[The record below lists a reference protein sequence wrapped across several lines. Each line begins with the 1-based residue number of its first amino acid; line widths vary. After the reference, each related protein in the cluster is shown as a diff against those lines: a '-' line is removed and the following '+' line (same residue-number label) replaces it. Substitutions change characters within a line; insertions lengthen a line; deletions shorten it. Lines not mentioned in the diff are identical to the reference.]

1 MTMIVNIKY
10 ISILLLL
17 GLFNCSLGYGPKAE
31 NKSQINQ
38 RELFMEQ
45 ESAIRSVELTG
56 SVKKTETSLEIHYDL
71 KNNSKDPVLAWD
83 VLTGESGGQEI
94 VKPELAYVCVV
105 EPDTLRVVRAV
116 LQLPFD
122 RDVYMKEIPYA
133 REVAPGK
140 SVKGKIVLPLPVEE
154 FNPYYG
160 PTGPEQEKKV
170 NLSRV
175 VLMIGWTEIRPGMKI
190 TDVKI
195 GDMQLKE
202 IRGAWDR
209 PIERVEEI
217 KFSQDV
223 QALLRTDVFDRQPP
237 EGK

>member
-10 ISILLLL
+10 ISIVLLL
-17 GLFNCSLGYGPKAE
+17 GLFNCSLGYGPEAK
-31 NKSQINQ
+31 NKDLIKQ
-38 RELFMEQ
+38 RELIMEQ

-56 SVKKTETSLEIHYDL
+56 SVKKTETTLEIRYDL
-71 KNNSKDPVLAWD
+71 KNISKDPVLAWD

-94 VKPELAYVCVV
+94 VKPELGYVCVV

-133 REVAPGK
+133 REVAPGT

-160 PTGPEQEKKV
+160 PAGPEQEKKV
-170 NLSRV
+170 DLSRI
-175 VLMIGWTEIRPGMKI
+175 VLMIGWTEVRAGMKI
-190 TDVKI
+190 TDTKL

-202 IRGAWDR
+202 IRGAWDP
-209 PIERVEEI
+209 PIQRVEEL
-217 KFSQDV
+217 KFAQNV
-223 QALLRTDVFDRQPP
+223 PAMLRTDVFDRQLP